1 MAKKNTKNEQMGTV
15 SSFSSTQKTKQYTV
29 SQKSYKNADKE
40 NQAQSELNIRAN
52 NYYEQKK
59 DGNQRNI
66 IKPLF
71 TKIEGEKSS
80 LVFDDAYYFNQINL
94 QNFELKPILIDNS
107 SNKTSSHKSLNLDA
121 FALI

>member
-59 DGNQRNI
+59 DGKQRNI